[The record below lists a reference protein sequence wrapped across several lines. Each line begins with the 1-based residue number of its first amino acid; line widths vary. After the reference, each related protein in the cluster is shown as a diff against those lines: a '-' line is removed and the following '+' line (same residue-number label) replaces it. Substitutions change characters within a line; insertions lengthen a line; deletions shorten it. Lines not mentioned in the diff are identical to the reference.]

1 MSVLDN
7 RSDDYQAS
15 SQKYGRFYL
24 SEEPK
29 AKTIVSEI

>member
-1 MSVLDN
+1 MNLNENNLDN
-7 RSDDYQAS
+7 YQPS

-29 AKTIVSEI
+29 AKTIVPEA